1 MPPRHLH
8 NHPRHSLL
16 LALTNDRRL
25 GKTRHLYWDI
35 WQGHNLCPLQRRS
48 AHTGSFV
55 CLCQAELRVEISL
68 PQQLTSASCFLFP
81 WPPLRP
87 SCLSLF
93 GQTETDPV
101 LIVVV
106 MLLQWG
112 AVSKSTL
119 NQVLNDQALQRLDG
133 GECPSQTKS
142 SAPRSASMGT
152 RATTKKTV
160 SFSQNN
166 SFLQASDSF
175 SEIRIIQAVCDTI
188 HGNLHTVLLS
198 SSHLKAELLNS

>member
-35 WQGHNLCPLQRRS
+35 WRGHNLGPLKRRS
-48 AHTGSFV
+48 THTGFFV

-68 PQQLTSASCFLFP
+68 PQQLTSASCFLFS

-87 SCLSLF
+87 SCPSLF

-106 MLLQWG
+106 MLLQWST
-112 AVSKSTL
+112 VSKSTL
-119 NQVLNDQALQRLDG
+119 NHGPNDQVLQRPDR
-133 GECPSQTKS
+133 GECQNQDRY
-142 SAPRSASMGT
+142 SAPRSTSMGT

-160 SFSQNN
+160 SFS
-166 SFLQASDSF
+166 
-175 SEIRIIQAVCDTI
+175 ET
-188 HGNLHTVLLS
+188 
-198 SSHLKAELLNS
+198 